1 MVMEFPSIALKG
13 TSLGEMIS
21 SELRLKIINK
31 SIAPGT
37 VLSENSIAE
46 EFGTSRSPVREALK
60 TLSNEGLIRL
70 ERMGAVVLGLSR
82 KDIEELY
89 DVRYLIETF
98 VIERLSKMENEDL
111 IKKLNKILD
120 EMIIAAKYNQYIEF
134 TIQDLKF
141 HELMIE
147 AAEHKRMLHL
157 WNNIRDIVFTALL
170 VATKKRFLEQS
181 NEINSLIEK
190 HRVLINSIVSK
201 DLEFIKNVVHDHFE
215 DTRETVTNSIF

>member
-1 MVMEFPSIALKG
+1 MEFPSIALKG

-31 SIAPGT
+31 SITPGT

-89 DVRYLIETF
+89 DVRYIIETF
-98 VIERLSKMENEDL
+98 VIERLSKMEHQEI

-120 EMIIAAKYNQYIEF
+120 EMIIAAKYNHYIEF

-147 AAEHKRMLHL
+147 AANHKRMLHL

-170 VATKKRFLEQS
+170 VATKKRFLENS
-181 NEINSLIEK
+181 NEIDPLIEK
-190 HRVLINSIVSK
+190 HRFLIDSIVSK
-201 DLEFIKNVVHDHFE
+201 DLEFIKRVVHDHFE
-215 DTRETVTNSIF
+215 DTRETVTNTIFY